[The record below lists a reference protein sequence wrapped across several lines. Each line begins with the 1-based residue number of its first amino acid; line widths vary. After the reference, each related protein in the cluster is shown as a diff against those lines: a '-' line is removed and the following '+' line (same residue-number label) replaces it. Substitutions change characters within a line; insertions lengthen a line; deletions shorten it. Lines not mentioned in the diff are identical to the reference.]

1 MCKHTLRTISYPQ
14 LKFFFERVRRLA
26 KGLGTRTVMG
36 FRWCIPFRIGMEH
49 PRHLKT
55 CEMIFAVGNS
65 MIFEDFFWDSSWS
78 YRGILV
84 SATLVWLQVLFG
96 SAQTLCFFFSG
107 IRYPECI
114 GVSHVSAGMRC
125 HKMGHHF
132 PHFPQVMDSIPP
144 GEKQQK
150 LQEFIDLI
158 DPESLGAWMHRSG
171 SVGYGKHL
179 WLFFLGIHHWFV
191 FGWIPT

>member
-1 MCKHTLRTISYPQ
+1 MRFK
-14 LKFFFERVRRLA
+14 LKLSRYTCIRNFGVVT
-26 KGLGTRTVMG
+26 GT
-36 FRWCIPFRIGMEH
+36 
-49 PRHLKT
+49 
-55 CEMIFAVGNS
+55 
-65 MIFEDFFWDSSWS
+65 
-78 YRGILV
+78 
-84 SATLVWLQVLFG
+84 VWLSPNSV
-96 SAQTLCFFFSG
+96 FFFSG

-179 WLFFLGIHHWFV
+179 WLFFLGIHH
-191 FGWIPT
+191 